1 MAGQQ
6 VIFRIRRPMYLISS
20 TMYVEDGEG
29 NTTGEIRQRWHPLR
43 RNYDL
48 YMGKQQFAQISGNFL
63 AWEFELK
70 DAEGGE

>member
-1 MAGQQ
+1 
-6 VIFRIRRPMYLISS
+6 MYLISS

-29 NTTGEIRQRWHPLR
+29 VVVGEIRQKWHLYK

-48 YMGKQQFAQISGNFL
+48 FLGKTQFAEIAGTFL

-70 DAEGGE
+70 DAQGGV